1 MSSSQQLHLQ
11 RPGRRALDV
20 LTFVVKF
27 KTAHCGDS
35 PSLEEIAAGVGVAS
49 KSTVLVHL
57 AALERHGLITR
68 AGARDARRIG
78 IPGATWSPPQTQLER
93 KDGGKVGERWGG
105 FEEVGT

>member
-1 MSSSQQLHLQ
+1 MSDSRRLQ
-11 RPGRRALDV
+11 PPRPGRRALDV

-68 AGARDARRIG
+68 AGGRDARRIG
-78 IPGATWSPPQTQLER
+78 IPGAVWTPPQL
-93 KDGGKVGERWGG
+93 GPG
-105 FEEVGT
+105 